1 MQNFFEVSI
10 AHAGT
15 ISDAP
20 SIASVLQNVVNFL
33 LSIIGVLAI
42 IAVVISGLM
51 YLTANGDPKQAE
63 VAKKILFYA
72 IIGAVVAFGAMVIIS
87 QLGSFF
93 VG

>member
-1 MQNFFEVSI
+1 MHWFLQTPI

-42 IAVVISGLM
+42 IALVISGLL
-51 YLTANGDPKQAE
+51 YLTAQGNPKQAE

-72 IIGAVVAFGAMVIIS
+72 IIGAVVAFGVSVIIS

-93 VG
+93 AG